1 MECKTGS
8 INKDTR
14 NQAYKLIAE
23 EMVEPNFEPFDVAKI
38 KNVPTTNKKKKK
50 VEIRKSGIRLQKYI
64 GLSH

>member
-23 EMVEPNFEPFDVAKI
+23 EMVEPNFGPFDVAKI
-38 KNVPTTNKKKKK
+38 KNVPTSNKKKK